1 MIRWK
6 LTVVFQI
13 KLLIHFVMIML
24 LNYISLCFFGHIFR
38 VISHFLFHSFTVS
51 GIVEVPD
58 VVIGFVAE
66 DVGVAGR
73 NQLKSLQMTWTRN
86 WRTIMLEPCLLNRAL
101 QLLR

>member
-1 MIRWK
+1 M
-6 LTVVFQI
+6 FQI

-24 LNYISLCFFGHIFR
+24 LNYISLCFFGHIVKSNFT
-38 VISHFLFHSFTVS
+38 FLFRSFTVS

-66 DVGVAGR
+66 DVGMAGR
-73 NQLKSLQMTWTRN
+73 NQLKSLQMSWTRN

>member
-1 MIRWK
+1 MFYCNF
-6 LTVVFQI
+6 T
-13 KLLIHFVMIML
+13 
-24 LNYISLCFFGHIFR
+24 FFIPF
-38 VISHFLFHSFTVS
+38 FTVS
-51 GIVEVPD
+51 RIVEVLD

-73 NQLKSLQMTWTRN
+73 NQLKSLQMSWTRN